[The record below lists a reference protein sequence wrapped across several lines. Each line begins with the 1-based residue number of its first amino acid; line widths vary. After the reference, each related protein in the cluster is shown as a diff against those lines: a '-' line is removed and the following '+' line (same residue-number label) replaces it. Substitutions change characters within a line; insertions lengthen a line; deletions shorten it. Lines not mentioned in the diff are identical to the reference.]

1 MLHRDAGRQATGAMA
16 VAQKTERAIDH
27 TIARN
32 KPN

>member
-1 MLHRDAGRQATGAMA
+1 MVHLDAGRQATGATA

-32 KPN
+32 KLN